1 MNGIDTSFWVSGIIL
16 LIAVFCQLWS
26 FARTV
31 RLRQQLEAIFPKQP
45 DEDLSAGLAEDDVS
59 VQICYKNKRKHS
71 RQFESIVSA
80 INNYL
85 KKNSGAADYSTLKD
99 ITDRQTD
106 TLEAQIDAL
115 VPVPIYIGLCGTVLG
130 IVIGVGVLS
139 FGEGLDSLLTIS
151 AQTIDNANA
160 GAQGIKALL
169 QGVSV
174 AMVSTL
180 SGVVLSI
187 IGAICNRKMSRS
199 GEERKNDFLNWM
211 QGELLP
217 QMKHDMA
224 STLSIL
230 QKNLAK
236 FNKDFASNSSNLNDI
251 FKNINT
257 SYKENTKLL
266 EAVQRLDVNAMAEAN
281 IKVLQELQ
289 ACTNEINDLHTFLDQ
304 SNRYLKSVEVL
315 NGTLND
321 HLDRTKMIENMAQF
335 FHDEILQIS
344 QRKDAISRA
353 VGDIDL
359 EIQKSIESLSN
370 HTSTQYQKLIDHTA
384 TQHLEFLKAVEAQQK
399 ALNSKLEETSV
410 IVDELKNLVA
420 VKDCLN
426 RMMEVTAVQNEKI
439 DGLLSIGDS
448 LKAVISKGE
457 QQSDRI
463 DRLAESVRRMVD
475 KEFQIQVTAV
485 QQSPDMSHEC
495 HERRLRLPVWSIVLS
510 ALTSTVLI
518 GTSVIFILRI
528 FGIL

>member
-1 MNGIDTSFWVSGIIL
+1 M
-16 LIAVFCQLWS
+16 
-26 FARTV
+26 
-31 RLRQQLEAIFPKQP
+31 
-45 DEDLSAGLAEDDVS
+45 
-59 VQICYKNKRKHS
+59 
-71 RQFESIVSA
+71 
-80 INNYL
+80 
-85 KKNSGAADYSTLKD
+85 
-99 ITDRQTD
+99 
-106 TLEAQIDAL
+106 
-115 VPVPIYIGLCGTVLG
+115 YIWRHPEV
-130 IVIGVGVLS
+130 
-139 FGEGLDSLLTIS
+139 
-151 AQTIDNANA
+151 
-160 GAQGIKALL
+160 K
-169 QGVSV
+169 
-174 AMVSTL
+174 
-180 SGVVLSI
+180 
-187 IGAICNRKMSRS
+187 

-224 STLSIL
+224 STLIIL

-335 FHDEILQIS
+335 FRDEIVQIS
-344 QRKDAISRA
+344 QRKDDISRA

-410 IVDELKNLVA
+410 
-420 VKDCLN
+420 CF
-426 RMMEVTAVQNEKI
+426 
-439 DGLLSIGDS
+439 S
-448 LKAVISKGE
+448 
-457 QQSDRI
+457 
-463 DRLAESVRRMVD
+463 
-475 KEFQIQVTAV
+475 
-485 QQSPDMSHEC
+485 
-495 HERRLRLPVWSIVLS
+495 
-510 ALTSTVLI
+510 
-518 GTSVIFILRI
+518 
-528 FGIL
+528 